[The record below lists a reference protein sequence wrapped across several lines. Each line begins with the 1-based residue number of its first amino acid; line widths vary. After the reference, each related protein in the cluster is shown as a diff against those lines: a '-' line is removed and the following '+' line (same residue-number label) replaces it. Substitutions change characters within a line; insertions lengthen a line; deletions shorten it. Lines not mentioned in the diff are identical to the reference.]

1 MELILITYDL
11 IPIGQDYTN
20 LINKIKEIAGENM
33 YWSELKSTWII
44 RTELSSKAIF
54 EILSQHVDNNDK
66 LLVLTLDTEGAWKG
80 FDDKESKFLKNY
92 IG

>member
-11 IPIGQDYTN
+11 IPIGQNYTN
-20 LINKIKEIAGENM
+20 LINKIKEIPGENM
-33 YWSELKSTWII
+33 YWSKLKSTWII
-44 RTELSSKAIF
+44 RTELNSKAVF
-54 EILSQHVDNNDK
+54 EILSQYIDDNDK

-80 FDDKESKFLKNY
+80 FSEQDSKFLKDY